1 MRRSTFDC
9 GAFKNVYRRRFI
21 IKILVFVY
29 FAFMGLWLRDKS
41 TDWTSFF
48 YSMHI
53 LPYVLRQQH
62 IKLSSNSFQTLMQTK
77 LQAWVIKPVD
87 DLRKVNQRKYSK
99 VILGIFRHTPP
110 FIGFQ
115 ALCKS
120 CTWTHFLGDDQKKF
134 SHRTARL
141 TKFHPRPCFITI
153 ANWNKFSLI
162 ISPLIK
168 CKHSDL
174 SWKFSYFCKQ
184 AQQNSRLELAAP
196 LITKIS
202 VISIIHLSALM
213 RKKVEPIRRK
223 IN

>member
-1 MRRSTFDC
+1 MRRSTFDY
-9 GAFKNVYRRRFI
+9 GAFENVYRRRFI

-29 FAFMGLWLRDKS
+29 FAFMGLWLHDKS
-41 TDWTSFF
+41 TDWASFF
-48 YSMHI
+48 HSMHI
-53 LPYVLRQQH
+53 LRQKH
-62 IKLSSNSFQTLMQTK
+62 IKLSSKSFQTLMQTK

-87 DLRKVNQRKYSK
+87 DLRKVNQRKCSK

-115 ALCKS
+115 ASCKS
-120 CTWTHFLGDDQKKF
+120 CTWTHFLGEIQKKF

-162 ISPLIK
+162 ISLLIK

-196 LITKIS
+196 LITKF
-202 VISIIHLSALM
+202 SILNIDYSFIRLNA
-213 RKKVEPIRRK
+213 KKVEPIRRK